1 MKKIVSILMLFIGV
15 LSFAQ
20 NPPKE
25 MKTVFPTKALED
37 KVVDLEDNS
46 ITIGKVI
53 ENNKG
58 KIIVLDLWASW
69 CGDCVK
75 NMPELKT
82 LHEKNP
88 DVAFVYLSMDKTNE
102 AWKKGIEKYDIK
114 GQHYLLGNNW
124 KGDFGT
130 GIDLNWIPRYLVLDQ
145 KGKIADYYSVKADD
159 PKVQA
164 TIDKLR
170 KK

>member
-1 MKKIVSILMLFIGV
+1 MLFIGV

-88 DVAFVYLSMDKTNE
+88 DVAFVYLSMDKTDE
-102 AWKKGIEKYDIK
+102 AWKNGIEKDDIK

-124 KGDFGT
+124 KGEFGT
-130 GIDLNWIPRYLVLDQ
+130 GIDLNWIQRYLVWDK

-159 PKVQA
+159 PKIQA

-170 KK
+170 MK